1 MEKEEEILEMIRSN
15 PNLVENVEFMQK
27 AITVN
32 TKFIS
37 LDKTNDESLYKLYAN
52 LKEKELR
59 SNPTIYNTHSTKKI
73 LAELSRVL
81 QEIDSPKKVEAGKYK
96 IPNKYLFELI
106 RDCEHSPEDV
116 PYDFS
121 MYFDADGMYDKEF
134 GEGLQELY
142 DDPDYIL
149 GMHGTS
155 RVISEQDIQKVL
167 AEGLKATTQG
177 MGPGHLGS
185 HVYYGDN
192 LRFLNALVFNRNSP
206 NLPETMFIL
215 KIPKK
220 VFDKGSPIP
229 LYGSDK
235 ERIDSD
241 AHILPEYMWGYTYRK
256 AGKEYNSIDEQMYDR
271 KLAQVP
277 VKPINYKYGYYE
289 MTTGLKNPILLP
301 KISTIT
307 PEKAV
312 KNALSGIT
320 LAETNAARNEQS
332 HIEIEGDITY
342 GE

>member
-1 MEKEEEILEMIRSN
+1 MGRNFSKQKLVNLAKIFEKIAGSKGGINHARR
-15 PNLVENVEFMQK
+15 MQWL
-27 AITVN
+27 
-32 TKFIS
+32 FS
-37 LDKTNDESLYKLYAN
+37 SEHPHLYWW
-52 LKEKELR
+52 
-59 SNPTIYNTHSTKKI
+59 KKI
-73 LAELSRVL
+73 LTELH
-81 QEIDSPKKVEAGKYK
+81 
-96 IPNKYLFELI
+96 PNCRNKWIKNFF
-106 RDCEHSPEDV
+106 V
-116 PYDFS
+116 N
-121 MYFDADGMYDKEF
+121 G
-134 GEGLQELY
+134 
-142 DDPDYIL
+142 
-149 GMHGTS
+149 
-155 RVISEQDIQKVL
+155 
-167 AEGLKATTQG
+167 
-177 MGPGHLGS
+177 
-185 HVYYGDN
+185 YYGDN